1 MPGVARKGVICAG
14 TDTQHKYVTPSRR
27 LAVNARLMVPRAATA
42 GLITVVLLA
51 MSASASQA
59 ASSAQFCSS
68 SAGSST
74 ITSNFNGTPIA
85 AGRFIWFS
93 AVLKV
98 SGVPSS
104 GATIRFT
111 NQNISFSANGFT
123 YNTNQAS
130 MPAAEVRISPSA
142 TKATTTFNESTR
154 TWETVTPPNTAG
166 NIFLS
171 GYAFTQSLFG
181 QGGGLPGGINPVSWS
196 GQFTSSV
203 PGVSINWQWAAAV
216 YTTFSTNNNALGV
229 KPVDDNKASQYQNS
243 DHAGTPEN
251 FKQFVIGGARGGG
264 GSNFTGSLSP
274 TASVKPPPC
283 PGLNVFVGYA
293 DTVHSPGQ
301 VPSPWKGFPNVTFLG
316 DNGKYDAG
324 AVRLDNPTSGSIT
337 VSNVTVNS
345 HGHIFSLWGS
355 FSVPA
360 GGSLILTQTAN
371 QCPGGASGGCS
382 NFDTSETGNACGTPP
397 ATTPPTVAITSGG
410 ETVTLADSGHV
421 LDTGGNNDEG
431 CGESNEFHEWVPI
444 GSS

>member
-1 MPGVARKGVICAG
+1 
-14 TDTQHKYVTPSRR
+14 
-27 LAVNARLMVPRAATA
+27 VNARWMVPRAATA
-42 GLITVVLLA
+42 GLIAVVLLA
-51 MSASASQA
+51 VSASASQ

-93 AVLKV
+93 AVMKV
-98 SGVPSS
+98 SGVPAQ

-111 NQNISFSANGFT
+111 NQNINFSANGFT
-123 YNTNQAS
+123 YNTNKAS
-130 MPAAEVRISPSA
+130 MPAAEVRIDPSA
-142 TKATTTFNESTR
+142 TKATTTFNETTR
-154 TWETVTPPNTAG
+154 TWETVTPPGTAG
-166 NIFLS
+166 NVFLS

-181 QGGGLPGGINPVSWS
+181 QSGGLPGGINPVSWS
-196 GQFTSSV
+196 GQFSSSV

-216 YTTFSTNNNALGV
+216 YTNFSTNNNALGV

-251 FKQFVIGGARGGG
+251 FKSFVTGGARGGG

-274 TASVKPPPC
+274 TASVKPQPC

-293 DTVHSPGQ
+293 DTVHTSPGQ

-316 DNGKYDAG
+316 DNGPYDA
-324 AVRLDNPTSGSIT
+324 AAIRLDNPTSSSIA
-337 VSNVTVNS
+337 VSKVTVNS
-345 HGHIFSLWGS
+345 NGHTFSLWGS

-360 GGSLILTQTAN
+360 GGSVILTQTSN

-382 NFDTSETGNACGTPP
+382 NFDVSETGNPPGQPP
-397 ATTPPTVAITSGG
+397 APSPTVAITSGG
-410 ETVTLADSGHV
+410 ETVTLTDSGNV
-421 LDTGGNNDEG
+421 LDAGGTDNESV
-431 CGESNEFHEWVPI
+431 GEISEFHEWVPI